1 MDRIIKSYN
10 DIDITSEQYG
20 ELLSPRDWI
29 TAIVDI
35 LCKIKGEPQ
44 FYYDNLLS
52 IKEIIGVKEDE
63 PIPDYFKNL
72 VELSKS
78 ITDFD
83 LFKERAEEELKSMLE
98 RLSSVEDTVDN
109 LSDRLQISELDII
122 HLKEEVED
130 IKSRLDGI
138 DSSLE
143 IINSDIESIK
153 NTLLEHEDILEK
165 LQEDVSNIFLT
176 LRDHSSRLDSLET
189 NLENLTQTVNNID
202 LRPQSLGCVI
212 AGDNAVKLLARSYP
226 PDTSKNDGEPN
237 GTIWLVFT

>member
-52 IKEIIGVKEDE
+52 IKEIIGVKENE
-63 PIPDYFKNL
+63 PLPDYFKNL

-83 LFKERAEEELKSMLE
+83 LFKERAEEELKSTQKRYFQILY
-98 RLSSVEDTVDN
+98 N
-109 LSDRLQISELDII
+109 L
-122 HLKEEVED
+122 
-130 IKSRLDGI
+130 
-138 DSSLE
+138 
-143 IINSDIESIK
+143 
-153 NTLLEHEDILEK
+153 LLGTSKGPK
-165 LQEDVSNIFLT
+165 LGLF
-176 LRDHSSRLDSLET
+176 
-189 NLENLTQTVNNID
+189 
-202 LRPQSLGCVI
+202 
-212 AGDNAVKLLARSYP
+212 LLAL
-226 PDTSKNDGEPN
+226 DKDKVKEL
-237 GTIWLVFT
+237 I

>member
-63 PIPDYFKNL
+63 PLPDYFKNL

-78 ITDFD
+78 ITDMD
-83 LFKERAEEELKSMLE
+83 LFKQRAEEEIDSE
-98 RLSSVEDTVDN
+98 NSESED
-109 LSDRLQISELDII
+109 
-122 HLKEEVED
+122 
-130 IKSRLDGI
+130 I
-138 DSSLE
+138 DSSEGEEETPTDDSDNE
-143 IINSDIESIK
+143 IDQEMMGDVQPEES
-153 NTLLEHEDILEK
+153 E
-165 LQEDVSNIFLT
+165 
-176 LRDHSSRLDSLET
+176 ET
-189 NLENLTQTVNNID
+189 VE
-202 LRPQSLGCVI
+202 S
-212 AGDNAVKLLARSYP
+212 
-226 PDTSKNDGEPN
+226 
-237 GTIWLVFT
+237 